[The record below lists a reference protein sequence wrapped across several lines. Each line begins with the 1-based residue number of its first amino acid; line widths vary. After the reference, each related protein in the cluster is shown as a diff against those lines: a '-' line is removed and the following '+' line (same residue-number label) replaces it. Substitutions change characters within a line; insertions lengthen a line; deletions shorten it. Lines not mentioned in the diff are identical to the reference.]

1 MILNLLEAVDDWS
14 QHTVYFDNFFTSY
27 SLLRHLGDTNMRAT
41 GTVRDNRTSNCP
53 LLTVAETSKRDK
65 DFYDYRIDG
74 SAIFCR
80 WKDNAAFTIGSNF
93 ERVNPVGKA
102 KRWSKRERKYVTIPQ
117 PALVNSYNQRIEA
130 WIYWISCLDRTGLN

>member
-1 MILNLLEAVDDWS
+1 
-14 QHTVYFDNFFTSY
+14 
-27 SLLRHLGDTNMRAT
+27 MRAT

-65 DFYDYRIDG
+65 GFYDYRSDG
-74 SAIFCR
+74 SVI

-102 KRWSKRERKYVTIPQ
+102 KRWSKRERKYATIPQ
-117 PALVNSYNQRIEA
+117 PALVNSYNQRMGGLDILDKLLGSYRPKLRKNGTG
-130 WIYWISCLDRTGLN
+130 ICL